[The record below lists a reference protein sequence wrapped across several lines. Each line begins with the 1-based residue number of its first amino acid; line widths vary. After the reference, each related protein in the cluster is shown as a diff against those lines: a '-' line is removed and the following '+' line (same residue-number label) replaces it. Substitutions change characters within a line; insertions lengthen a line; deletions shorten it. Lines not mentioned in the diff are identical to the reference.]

1 MPPSGEEP
9 TLDLGAAAAAPPEQE
24 RKGTN
29 LADLILREIAAHEAR
44 QARAERVADGV
55 VAVGEEEE
63 QEEEEVP
70 QKVIEVYSK
79 CAYLCSASSA
89 LANK

>member
-55 VAVGEEEE
+55 AVAEEEE
-63 QEEEEVP
+63 PEEEEVP